1 MKKKVYKI
9 TSCLDNR
16 EDILHIRTIVA
27 KSKIK
32 AVEKFYQE
40 ENIIHRI
47 LKVEEMNLE
56 ENENETQEN

>member
-40 ENIIHRI
+40 ENIIHRV

-56 ENENETQEN
+56 ENE

>member
-32 AVEKFYQE
+32 AVERFYQE

-56 ENENETQEN
+56 ENENE

>member
-16 EDILHIRTIVA
+16 EDIKHIRTIVA

-32 AVEKFYQE
+32 AVEAFYKD

-47 LKVEEMNLE
+47 LKVEEMDLK
-56 ENENETQEN
+56 ENE

>member
-32 AVEKFYQE
+32 AVERFYKE
-40 ENIIHRI
+40 ENTIHRI
-47 LKVEEMNLE
+47 LKVEEYELLE
-56 ENENETQEN
+56 ELMKDE